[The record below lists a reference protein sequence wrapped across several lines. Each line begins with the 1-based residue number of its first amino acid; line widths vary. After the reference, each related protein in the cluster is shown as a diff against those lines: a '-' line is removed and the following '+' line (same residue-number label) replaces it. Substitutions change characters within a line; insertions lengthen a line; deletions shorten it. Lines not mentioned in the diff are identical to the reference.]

1 MNAPMTKH
9 EIVAA
14 CDVNELTHTLRS
26 ELMANAGDIP
36 TELKSRKAF
45 LLWKTTEINPTTG
58 KFIKIPF
65 YPCSRKNRHGRQG
78 DAADLANLGTWDE
91 AMAALNADKSFAGIG
106 IGLLPEWNIVAL
118 DVDHCVV
125 NGKVRDDVAML
136 IDETYSEI
144 SPSGTGIRA
153 FWRGEAKNG
162 KNNATGFELYH
173 SSQFVTITG
182 NWFTD
187 GPIAPLSNEKR
198 SQLETLARS
207 PVKPSKISSTDRI
220 KEAAQNDP
228 RLQAII
234 KAGLYERDMGGGKHS
249 ICCPFEDQHSD
260 LGRSGGD
267 ADTVYYQPNTE
278 GYAEGWIHCLH
289 THGNDQGSYW
299 AKIGYSPLAV
309 AGQAILAKYQSPDG
323 GGWPVPQPI
332 PDDLPP
338 VPLFDLALLPDA
350 FRPWITDIAERMQIS
365 PDIPAVGAV
374 TALSSAIG
382 RRVQIRP
389 KANDDWTV
397 VPNLWGCVV
406 APPGFMKS
414 PALTEVMKPL
424 HRLESEAH
432 HAYES
437 AHTAWEAAKERT
449 AIANKAATSASIAKL
464 KKDPKAEITA
474 SLDEPDEPLATRFT
488 VNNFSLEALGEVL
501 KANPKGVLAF
511 SDEIHGLLMMSQ
523 KPGNE
528 GLNDFLLSA
537 WAGDGA
543 FTLDR
548 IVRGIRRIQ
557 HVCVAVLG
565 GIQPGR
571 LVEHVRGA
579 THGGGEDSGLIQRFQ
594 LMVWPDM
601 RGDWK
606 LVDRMPDK
614 AARDAAERV
623 FERVVSPFHAL
634 TGAIK
639 TLGGDEDTIDIRRF
653 DTDAQ
658 LVFFSWFEELER
670 EIRGH
675 TLPPVMAS
683 HLSKYR
689 SLVPSL
695 ALIFAVADDVRG
707 AIPLRCLE
715 QAIGWAKYLRP
726 HAERVYACTTHA
738 DTRHARALLAKIKD
752 GSITDGFTPRDVY
765 KKGWRL
771 LDKLGV
777 TKATDLLAD
786 LDYLLPIETRNP
798 AGGRPSVTFNIN
810 PKGIG

>member
-1 MNAPMTKH
+1 MAKH

-14 CDVNELTHTLRS
+14 CDVNALTHTLRS
-26 ELMANAGDIP
+26 ELMANAGAIP
-36 TELKSRKAF
+36 PELKGHKCW
-45 LLWKTTEINPTTG
+45 LLYKVTEINSTTG
-58 KFIKIPF
+58 KFNKIPF
-65 YPCSRKNRHGRQG
+65 YPYSRKKRQG
-78 DAADLANLGTWDE
+78 SQGDTADLANLGTWDE
-91 AMAALNADKSFAGIG
+91 AMTAFNSDRSFAGVG
-106 IGLLPEWNIVAL
+106 IGVLPCWNIVAL
-118 DVDHCVV
+118 DVDHCVA
-125 NGKVRDDVAML
+125 NDKVRDDVALMV
-136 IDETYSEI
+136 DETYSEI

-162 KNNATGFELYH
+162 KNNTGGFELYH

-187 GPIAPLSNEKR
+187 GPIAPLTAAKR
-198 SQLETLARS
+198 SQLEALARS
-207 PVKPSKISSTDRI
+207 PDKPSKISSTDRL

-234 KAGLYERDMGGGKHS
+234 KAGLYERDAGGGKHS

-267 ADTVYYQPNTE
+267 ADTVYYQPYTE

-289 THGNDQGSYW
+289 THGNDQNRYW
-299 AKIGYSPLAV
+299 AKIGYSSLAE
-309 AGQAILAKYQSPDG
+309 AGRAILAKYQSPDG
-323 GGWPVPQPI
+323 DGWPVPQPI

-338 VPLFDLALLPDA
+338 VPPFDLALLPDA
-350 FRPWITDIAERMQIS
+350 FRPWITDIAERMQIL

-382 RRVQIRP
+382 RRVQIMP
-389 KANDDWTV
+389 KANDNWTV

-406 APPGFMKS
+406 APPGYMKS
-414 PALTEVMKPL
+414 PALNEVMKPL
-424 HRLESEAH
+424 HRLETEAH
-432 HAYES
+432 HANELDR
-437 AHTAWEAAKERT
+437 AAWISEKETVKLRNRAT
-449 AIANKAATSASIAKL
+449 EQLAIKSYKDG
-464 KKDPKAEITA
+464 KKDRPEIL
-474 SLDEPDEPLATRFT
+474 LDPDEPLATRYT

-501 KANPKGVLAF
+501 IGNPNGVLAF

-537 WAGDGA
+537 WNGDGA
-543 FTLDR
+543 FTFDR
-548 IVRGIRRIQ
+548 IGRGKRRIQ

-571 LVEHVRGA
+571 LVEHVRCA
-579 THGGGEDSGLIQRFQ
+579 THGGGGDSGLIQRFQ
-594 LMVWPDM
+594 LMVWPEM
-601 RGDWK
+601 REQWE
-606 LVDRMPDK
+606 LVDRTPDA
-614 AARDAAERV
+614 AAREAAQLV
-623 FERVVSPFHAL
+623 FERVVSPFAAL
-634 TGAIK
+634 TGALK
-639 TLGGDEDTIDIRRF
+639 TLGGDAETIDIRRF
-653 DTDAQ
+653 DIDAQ
-658 LVFFSWFEELER
+658 RVFYGWLEELER
-670 EIRGH
+670 EIRGD
-675 TLPPVMAS
+675 TLPTVMAS

-707 AIPLRCLE
+707 AIPLRYLE

-752 GSITDGFTPRDVY
+752 GSVADGFTPRAVY
-765 KKGWRL
+765 LKGWSL
-771 LDKLGV
+771 LDRQGV
-777 TKATDLLAD
+777 EKATDVLAY

>member
-14 CDVNELTHTLRS
+14 GDVNALTHTLRS

-36 TELKSRKAF
+36 PELKGHKCW
-45 LLWKTTEINPTTG
+45 LLYKVTEINATTG
-58 KFIKIPF
+58 KFNKIPF

-78 DAADLANLGTWDE
+78 DAADLANLGTYHE
-91 AMAALNADKSFAGIG
+91 AMTTFNSDRSFAGVGIG
-106 IGLLPEWNIVAL
+106 ILPCWNIVAL
-118 DVDHCVV
+118 DVDRCVA
-125 NGKVRDDVAML
+125 NDKVRDDVASL

-182 NWFTD
+182 DWFTD
-187 GPIAPLSNEKR
+187 GPIAPLTAEKR

-207 PVKPSKISSTDRI
+207 PEKQSKISSTERL
-220 KEAAQNDP
+220 KESAQSDP

-234 KAGLYERDMGGGKHS
+234 KAGLYERDVGGGKHS

-267 ADTVYYQPNTE
+267 ADTVYYQPYTE

-289 THGNDQGSYW
+289 THGNDQNRYW
-299 AKIGYSPLAV
+299 AKIGYSSLAE
-309 AGQAILAKYQSPDG
+309 AGRAILAKYQSPDG
-323 GGWPVPQPI
+323 EGWPAPQPI

-338 VPLFDLALLPDA
+338 VPPFNLELLPDA

-374 TALSSAIG
+374 TALSAAIG

-437 AHTAWEAAKERT
+437 LHTAWEAAKERT
-449 AIANKAATSASIAKL
+449 AIAKHAAKLVATNKL

-501 KANPKGVLAF
+501 KANPNGVLAF

-537 WAGDGA
+537 WNGDAA
-543 FTLDR
+543 FTFDR
-548 IVRGIRRIQ
+548 IGRGKRRIQ

-579 THGGGEDSGLIQRFQ
+579 THGGGGDSGLIQRFQ
-594 LMVWPDM
+594 LIVWPDM
-601 RGDWK
+601 REQWE
-606 LVDRMPDK
+606 LIDRTPDATARE
-614 AARDAAERV
+614 AAQLV

-634 TGAIK
+634 TGALKI
-639 TLGGDEDTIDIRRF
+639 LGSDEETIDIRRF
-653 DTDAQ
+653 DIDAQ
-658 LVFFSWFEELER
+658 RVFYGWLEELER
-670 EIRGH
+670 EIRGD

-707 AIPLRCLE
+707 AIPLRYLE

-752 GSITDGFTPRDVY
+752 GSITDGFTLREVY
-765 KKGWRL
+765 KKDWHL

-810 PKGIG
+810 PRGIG

>member
-58 KFIKIPF
+58 KFNKIPF

-323 GGWPVPQPI
+323 EGWPTPQPI

-338 VPLFDLALLPDA
+338 VSPFNLELLPDA

-432 HAYES
+432 HAYEA

-449 AIANKAATSASIAKL
+449 AIAKHAAKLVATNKL

-537 WAGDGA
+537 WNGDGA
-543 FTLDR
+543 FTFDR

-579 THGGGEDSGLIQRFQ
+579 THGGGGDSGLIQRFQ

-653 DTDAQ
+653 DIDAQ
-658 LVFFSWFEELER
+658 LVFFAWLEELER
-670 EIRGH
+670 EIRGD

-695 ALIFAVADDVRG
+695 ALIFAVADGVQG

-738 DTRHARALLAKIKD
+738 ETRHARTLLTKIKD
-752 GSITDGFTPRDVY
+752 GSVTDGFTPRDVY
-765 KKGWRL
+765 LKGWSL
-771 LDKLGV
+771 LDREGV
-777 TKATDLLAD
+777 TKATDLLCD
-786 LDYLLPIETRNP
+786 HDYLVRFETRKP
-798 AGGRPSVTFNIN
+798 AGGRPEVAPEI
-810 PKGIG
+810 